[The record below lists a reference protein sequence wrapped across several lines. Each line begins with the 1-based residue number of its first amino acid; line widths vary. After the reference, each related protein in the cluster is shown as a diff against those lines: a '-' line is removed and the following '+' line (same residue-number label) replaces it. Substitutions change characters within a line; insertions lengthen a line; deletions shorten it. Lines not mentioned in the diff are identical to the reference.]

1 MKQTVAIIGAGRVG
15 SSVGFLLARAG
26 YAVTAV
32 VAQTAVSAERALAF
46 IGSGV
51 SAADVVKASGADIV
65 FITTPDRSIQ
75 EVCSRIARGGGL
87 KPGALVVHMSGA
99 HSLDL
104 LDAAREAGAYRAV
117 VHPLQS
123 VPSMEQGVRN
133 LPGSYF
139 RVEADPEA
147 LATAKELV
155 KALGGVEL
163 MMPKWTPGRHS
174 AALYHAGAVAV
185 SNYFVA
191 LIDYGLKFYEALGAD
206 RQEALKAILPLVKG
220 TLANIE
226 TLGIPAALTGPVVRG
241 DVETVRGHIDAMREQ
256 APELLD
262 LYRALARHTIAVARE
277 RGLSDEKAE
286 EMMRLLKIEYCKCKE
301 T

>member
-1 MKQTVAIIGAGRVG
+1 MTQKTVAIIGAGRVG

-286 EMMRLLKIEYCKCKE
+286 EMMRLLKIED
-301 T
+301 